1 MTRVPSASSVVHRG
15 RPPTK
20 RRVGEPLAQQA
31 LGRQRA
37 TAMLEASQPET
48 SSESTSRRRC
58 GPCSVILILIF
69 ASSGPISPRQQH
81 QTRTGLPPLSQ
92 PVRAAGVTP
101 SPTMA
106 VQRIQQGRRHRSCC
120 STREDRTPSH
130 APGLLCPQPP
140 PWTFTSNTC
149 SGKLAR
155 DYRPLTFS
163 PRAPGTHSRKH
174 KHASPL
180 SAAHSCRTANSSDL
194 KRLHTD
200 VEEIE
205 CWAGC
210 EVDVLSPSP
219 AGVASVRVQAARRT
233 HLEDIYEYTVGTV
246 APLSARGVDT
256 VN

>member
-1 MTRVPSASSVVHRG
+1 MVTAETCGHDTGAIGIVGCAPW
-15 RPPTK
+15 PT
-20 RRVGEPLAQQA
+20 
-31 LGRQRA
+31 
-37 TAMLEASQPET
+37 SDET
-48 SSESTSRRRC
+48 SRWRTFGPAGAGKAARDCDAGSITTRDISESTSRRRC

-69 ASSGPISPRQQH
+69 AQQRPPRQQH

-140 PWTFTSNTC
+140 PWTFTSSTC

-163 PRAPGTHSRKH
+163 PRAPGTHSRNTH
-174 KHASPL
+174 MLRHV

-205 CWAGC
+205 CWTQ
-210 EVDVLSPSP
+210 
-219 AGVASVRVQAARRT
+219 VAKSTCSCSVRHQLAWHLFGFKQRAEPIWRT
-233 HLEDIYEYTVGTV
+233 FTNTLL
-246 APLSARGVDT
+246 AQWPL
-256 VN
+256 